1 MGWKEYSMKK
11 GLILLLFSVLLSPLY
26 GQDYDIGIRAGLN
39 FSKFAGPTEA
49 NVNESY
55 SISSGFHF
63 GINFQW
69 NFNSFFGLKSEIM
82 YSQIGAQYEYNDLG
96 FYVFD
101 FVNTVEVERF
111 VVRDQSNLTIDISNA
126 HISFPITG
134 HLSLGDKFEV
144 FGGGYFSFLVSPVGI
159 GEWTFGVPGDNPP
172 EYTFRQTL
180 DYNYNSDW
188 AGPIGVNRIGQPI
201 LIIVNNQDV
210 DLPSL
215 PGAYYLLPPN
225 PVTIDPDQDTNSL
238 LEPPVKKFKG
248 IDYGFIGGV
257 NYYINRGL
265 YISARLEYGMTD
277 ITNTEVD
284 YSIKDV
290 NEDGSL
296 IFNDDFDRNINIGIS
311 LGFRF

>member
-1 MGWKEYSMKK
+1 MKK
-11 GLILLLFSVLLSPLY
+11 GLILILSLMIVSSLRS
-26 GQDYDIGIRAGLN
+26 QDYDIGIRAGLN
-39 FSKFAGPTEA
+39 FSQFSGPTESD
-49 NVNESY
+49 VNESY

-69 NFNSFFGLKSEIM
+69 NFNRFFGLKSEII
-82 YSQIGAQYEYNDLG
+82 YSQSGTKYEYDDLG
-96 FYVFD
+96 YYIFD
-101 FVNTVEVERF
+101 FVNTVDVERF
-111 VVRDQSNLTIDISNA
+111 VVRDRSHLTLDISNA

-134 HLSLGDKFEV
+134 HITISPKFEV
-144 FGGGYFSFLVSPVGI
+144 FGGGYLNLLISPVGI
-159 GEWTFGVPGDNPP
+159 GEWTFGVPGENAPDH
-172 EYTFRQTL
+172 TFRQTL

-188 AGPIGVNRIGQPI
+188 AGPIGINRIGQPI

-225 PVTIDPDQDTNSL
+225 DVVFDINNDRNNI
-238 LEPPVKKFKG
+238 LEPATKRFKG
-248 IDYGFIGGV
+248 IDYGLVGGV
-257 NYYINRGL
+257 SYYINQGL
-265 YISARLEYGMTD
+265 YISARLEYGLAD
-277 ITNTEVD
+277 ITNQAAD

-296 IFNDDFDRNINIGIS
+296 IFNDDFDRNVNIGIS